1 MNIKFF
7 GRNGSGIYSR
17 SSAQLAKHLILIAL
31 VALAGCGD
39 KEEAAAPVTAPAAT
53 GVPAG
58 GSAEVTPGAAN
69 TVVPASVPQLLS
81 SASAA
86 FSADRLVTPAG
97 DNAIEYYL
105 AVLGTE
111 KDNVQA
117 TQGLVDLFP
126 LGVSIAEK
134 EIAARNVDEAARIV
148 GLLDASSPGSYTV
161 QKLKSRLAA
170 QQAQIQREEERRLAA
185 ETAQTQQQQ
194 AAQAQAQAAA
204 AETAAATTRPA
215 ATSATP
221 PRETRPAATTETTE
235 RPVAATPPP
244 SSRPAGETRDAKVV
258 RQVQPG
264 YPQLA
269 YRRRLAGWV
278 EIRFTVGTDGRVSD
292 ATVIRS
298 DPPRMFD
305 REATRAVEQWQFEPA
320 MRDGVAVPTT
330 LSRRIEFKY
339 PG

>member
-1 MNIKFF
+1 MNIEFQGRF
-7 GRNGSGIYSR
+7 GGGAGFHRAKR
-17 SSAQLAKHLILIAL
+17 PVEALFLAALIVLG
-31 VALAGCGD
+31 GCGG
-39 KEEAAAPVTAPAAT
+39 KEEAAPTTAAPVAAP

-58 GSAEVTPGAAN
+58 ASAEVASAS
-69 TVVPASVPQLLS
+69 TVTPASVPQLLA

-86 FSADRLVTPAG
+86 FGADRLVAPAG

-105 AVLGTE
+105 AVLGAE
-111 KDNVQA
+111 ADNVQA

-134 EIAARNVDEAARIV
+134 EIAARNVEEATRIV
-148 GLLDASSPGSYTV
+148 GLLDESSPGSYTV

-170 QQAQIQREEERRLAA
+170 TQAQIQREEERRLAA
-185 ETAQTQQQQ
+185 EAAQAQQQQ
-194 AAQAQAQAAA
+194 AAAAQSQAQNQPTA
-204 AETAAATTRPA
+204 AETASTAA
-215 ATSATP
+215 
-221 PRETRPAATTETTE
+221 TRPAATTTAPARDTRPATEPE
-235 RPVAATPPP
+235 RPVVAAPAPA
-244 SSRPAGETRDAKVV
+244 RPVGETRDARVV

-278 EIRFTVGTDGRVSD
+278 EIRFTVNTDGRVSN
-292 ATVIRS
+292 AEVIRS

-320 MRDGVAVPTT
+320 LRDGEPVQTT